1 MMASKI
7 AQKEEKLGTE
17 GSETPPDRPLLD
29 LSDAAVKA
37 FIRTAKR
44 RGHVTHDQINA
55 LLASDEVNSE
65 QIENILAMFSQIGIN
80 VIETKEARL
89 EEEAAARKES
99 DEDEED
105 GTEGKDELV
114 EIQQRSVPTKSEP
127 AERTNDPVRM
137 YLREMASVKLLS
149 R

>member
-1 MMASKI
+1 MASKI

-80 VIETKEARL
+80 VIETKETRL
-89 EEEAAARKES
+89 EEVAAAHKES

-105 GTEGKDELV
+105 ETEGKNEVV
-114 EIQQRSVPTKSEP
+114 EIEPRSAPAKSAAKEP
-127 AERTNDPVRM
+127 AEEPTTLCACTSAKWPR
-137 YLREMASVKLLS
+137 
-149 R
+149 

>member
-1 MMASKI
+1 MASKI
-7 AQKEEKLGTE
+7 AQKKQKLCTE

-29 LSDAAVKA
+29 LSDAAVEA

-80 VIETKEARL
+80 VIETTAVPR
-89 EEEAAARKES
+89 EEEVAARKES
-99 DEDEED
+99 DE
-105 GTEGKDELV
+105 
-114 EIQQRSVPTKSEP
+114 
-127 AERTNDPVRM
+127 
-137 YLREMASVKLLS
+137 
-149 R
+149 